1 MSLVVK
7 RYIPLAITFIMGIL
21 MVISTYFLAQGT
33 PAREAT
39 TLLTGAVDVI
49 VATAGVIGL
58 IVLLRHHGVNI
69 SRRGKYWK
77 YSTITIIG
85 VVLYLIVGLYGVATQ
100 VDAAGTHRY
109 LMLASDWFTWVY
121 NNIYAHMDA
130 TIFSLLAFF
139 IASAAYR
146 AFRLRSLE
154 ASILLFVGALM
165 LLGRAPIG
173 GVVWEGF
180 PNIATW
186 LLNVPNTAGNRAI
199 TIGIAIGAIL
209 LAVRQLMGV
218 ERGYLGP
225 EK

>member
-7 RYIPLAITFIMGIL
+7 RYIPLAITFIMGII
-21 MVISTYFLAQGT
+21 MVIATYFLVPGT
-33 PAREAT
+33 PERQAT

-58 IVLLRHHGVNI
+58 VVLLRHHGVNV
-69 SRRGKYWK
+69 SRRGRYWK
-77 YSTITIIG
+77 YSVITIIG
-85 VVLYLIVGLYGVATQ
+85 AVLYLIVGIYGVAT
-100 VDAAGTHRY
+100 TERY
-109 LMLASDWFTWVY
+109 LMVASEPVAWVY
-121 NNIYAHMDA
+121 NEIYAHMDA

-186 LLNVPNTAGNRAI
+186 LLNVPNTAGTRAI

-209 LAVRQLMGV
+209 LAIRQLMGV

-225 EK
+225 ER

>member
-7 RYIPLAITFIMGIL
+7 RYIPLVITFIMGIT
-21 MVISTYFLAQGT
+21 MVIATYFLVPGS
-33 PAREAT
+33 PEREAT

-69 SRRGKYWK
+69 SRKGRFWK
-77 YSTITIIG
+77 YSIMTIIG
-85 VVLYLIVGLYGVATQ
+85 VVAYLLVGLYGVATQ
-100 VDAAGTHRY
+100 GRY
-109 LMLASDWFTWVY
+109 LMLASENFAWVY
-121 NNIYAHMDA
+121 NTIYTSMEA

-146 AFRLRSLE
+146 AFRLKSLE

-173 GVVWEGF
+173 GVTWEGF
-180 PNIATW
+180 PTIATW
-186 LLNVPNTAGNRAI
+186 LLNVPNAAGNRAI
-199 TIGIAIGAIL
+199 TMGIAIGAIL
-209 LAVRQLMGV
+209 LAIRQLMGI

-225 EK
+225 ER

>member
-7 RYIPLAITFIMGIL
+7 RYIPLAITFIMGII
-21 MVISTYFLAQGT
+21 MVIATYFLAPGT
-33 PAREAT
+33 PARQAT

-58 IVLLRHHGVNI
+58 IVLLRHHGTNI
-69 SRRGKYWK
+69 GRRGKYWK
-77 YSTITIIG
+77 YSAITIIG
-85 VVLYLIVGLYGVATQ
+85 VALYLIVGFYGVATQ
-100 VDAAGTHRY
+100 TDSAGTHRY

-154 ASILLFVGALM
+154 ASVLLLVGALM

-199 TIGIAIGAIL
+199 TIGIAIGAIM
-209 LAVRQLMGV
+209 LAVRQLLGV

>member
-7 RYIPLAITFIMGIL
+7 RYIPLAITFVMGII
-21 MVISTYFLAQGT
+21 MVIATYFLAEGT

-39 TLLTGAVDVI
+39 TLLTGTVDVI

-58 IVLLRHHGVNI
+58 IVLLRHHGVNV

-77 YSTITIIG
+77 YSIITIIG
-85 VVLYLIVGLYGVATQ
+85 VIAYLIVGIYGVATT
-100 VDAAGTHRY
+100 DRY
-109 LMLASDWFTWVY
+109 LMVASEPVSWVY
-121 NNIYAHMDA
+121 NEIYAHMDA

-154 ASILLFVGALM
+154 ASILLLVGALM
-165 LLGRAPIG
+165 LLGRAPVG
-173 GVVWEGF
+173 GAMWEGF

-186 LLNVPNTAGNRAI
+186 LLNVPNTEGNREI
-199 TIGIAIGAIL
+199 TIGVAIGAIL
-209 LAVRQLMGV
+209 LVVRKLLGV

>member
-7 RYIPLAITFIMGIL
+7 RYIPLAITFIMGIT
-21 MVISTYFLAQGT
+21 MVIATYFLAPGSWWRDQ
-33 PAREAT
+33 T
-39 TLLTGAVDVI
+39 TLLTGTVDVI

-58 IVLLRHHGVNI
+58 IVLLRHHGVNV
-69 SRRGKYWK
+69 SRRGRYWK
-77 YSTITIIG
+77 YSVITIIG

-100 VDAAGTHRY
+100 VDSAGTHRY
-109 LMLASDWFTWVY
+109 LMLASDWFTFVY
-121 NNIYAHMDA
+121 NNIYSHMEA

-154 ASILLFVGALM
+154 ASVLLIVGALM

-173 GVVWEGF
+173 GATWGGF
-180 PNIATW
+180 PNISTW
-186 LLNVPNTAGNRAI
+186 LLNVLNTAGGRAI

-209 LAVRQLMGV
+209 LAVRQLLGV

>member
-7 RYIPLAITFIMGIL
+7 RYIPLAITFVMGII
-21 MVISTYFLAQGT
+21 MVIATYFLATGT

-58 IVLLRHHGVNI
+58 IVLLRHHGVNV
-69 SRRGKYWK
+69 SRRSKYWK
-77 YSTITIIG
+77 YSVITIIG
-85 VVLYLIVGLYGVATQ
+85 VVLYLIVCFYGVAT
-100 VDAAGTHRY
+100 HERF
-109 LMLASDWFTWVY
+109 LMWASPPVEWVY
-121 NNIYAHMDA
+121 NEIYAHMDA

-154 ASILLFVGALM
+154 ASVLLIVGALM

-173 GVVWEGF
+173 GATWEGF

-209 LAVRQLMGV
+209 LAIRQLMGV

-225 EK
+225 ERS

>member
-7 RYIPLAITFIMGIL
+7 RYIPLAITFVMGIL
-21 MVISTYFLAQGT
+21 MVIATYFLATGT

-39 TLLTGAVDVI
+39 TLLTGTVDVI

-58 IVLLRHHGVNI
+58 IVLLRHHGVNV

-77 YSTITIIG
+77 YSIITIIG
-85 VVLYLIVGLYGVATQ
+85 VVLYLIVGIYGVATT
-100 VDAAGTHRY
+100 DRY
-109 LMLASDWFTWVY
+109 LMVASEPVAWVY
-121 NNIYAHMDA
+121 NEIYAHMDA

-154 ASILLFVGALM
+154 ASILLLVGALM

-173 GVVWEGF
+173 GATWEGF

-186 LLNVPNTAGNRAI
+186 LLNVPNAAGTRAI

-225 EK
+225 ER

>member
-7 RYIPLAITFIMGIL
+7 RYIPLAITFIMGII
-21 MVISTYFLAQGT
+21 MVIATYFLAEET
-33 PAREAT
+33 PARDAT

-58 IVLLRHHGVNI
+58 VVLLRHHGVNV
-69 SRRGKYWK
+69 SKRGKYWK
-77 YSTITIIG
+77 YSAITIIG
-85 VVLYLIVGLYGVATQ
+85 AILYLLVGVYGVATQ
-100 VDAAGTHRY
+100 GRY
-109 LMLASDWFTWVY
+109 LMVASDQVIWVY

-173 GVVWEGF
+173 GVMWEGF

-186 LLNVPNTAGNRAI
+186 LLNVPNAAGNRAI

-209 LAVRQLMGV
+209 LAIRQLMGV

>member
-7 RYIPLAITFIMGIL
+7 RYIPLAITFIMGFI
-21 MVISTYFLAQGT
+21 MVIATYFLAPGT
-33 PAREAT
+33 PARDAT
-39 TLLTGAVDVI
+39 ALLTATVDVL

-58 IVLLRHHGVNI
+58 VALLRHHTVNI
-69 SRRGKYWK
+69 NKRGRFWK
-77 YSTITIIG
+77 YSIITLIG
-85 VVLYLIVGLYGVATQ
+85 VLIYLIIGLYGVAT
-100 VDAAGTHRY
+100 HESHY
-109 LMLASDWFTWVY
+109 MYASELFSWVY
-121 NNIYAHMDA
+121 NSLYVHMDM

-154 ASILLFVGALM
+154 ASVLLIVGSLM

-173 GVVWEGF
+173 GAIWEGF
-180 PNIATW
+180 PAIAEW

-199 TIGIAIGAIL
+199 TIGVAIGAIS
-209 LAVRQLMGV
+209 LAIRQLLGV

-225 EK
+225 ER

>member
-7 RYIPLAITFIMGIL
+7 RYIPLVITFIMGII
-21 MVISTYFLAQGT
+21 MVIATYFLAPGT
-33 PAREAT
+33 PERDAT

-85 VVLYLIVGLYGVATQ
+85 VILYLIVGLYGVATQ
-100 VDAAGTHRY
+100 GRY
-109 LMLASDWFTWVY
+109 LMLASEHFAWVY
-121 NNIYAHMDA
+121 NTIYTSMDA

-154 ASILLFVGALM
+154 SSILLFVGALM

-173 GVVWEGF
+173 GATWSGF
-180 PNIATW
+180 PDISTW
-186 LLNVPNTAGNRAI
+186 LLNVPNAAGNRAI

-209 LAVRQLMGV
+209 LAIRQLMGV

-225 EK
+225 ERS

>member
-7 RYIPLAITFIMGIL
+7 RYIPLAITFVMGII
-21 MVISTYFLAQGT
+21 MVIATYFLEIGS
-33 PAREAT
+33 PARDAT
-39 TLLTGAVDVI
+39 TLLTGTVDVI

-58 IVLLRHHGVNI
+58 IVLLRHHGVNV

-85 VVLYLIVGLYGVATQ
+85 VITYLIVAVYGVAIQ
-100 VDAAGTHRY
+100 GRY
-109 LMLASDWFTWVY
+109 LMVASEPVSWVY
-121 NNIYAHMDA
+121 NQLYAHMDA

-154 ASILLFVGALM
+154 ASVLLLVGALM

-173 GVVWEGF
+173 GVMWEGF

-186 LLNVPNTAGNRAI
+186 LLNVPNSAGMRAI

-209 LAVRQLMGV
+209 LAIRQLMGV

-225 EK
+225 ER

>member
-21 MVISTYFLAQGT
+21 MVIATYFLEAGT

-49 VATAGVIGL
+49 VATAGMIGL

-69 SRRGKYWK
+69 TRRGKYWK

-85 VVLYLIVGLYGVATQ
+85 VILYLIVGFYGVATQ
-100 VDAAGTHRY
+100 GRY
-109 LMLASDWFTWVY
+109 LMLASEWFTWVY
-121 NNIYAHMDA
+121 NTIYTSMDA

-154 ASILLFVGALM
+154 ASILLLVGALM
-165 LLGRAPIG
+165 LIGRAPIG
-173 GVVWEGF
+173 GVTWEGF

-186 LLNVPNTAGNRAI
+186 LLNVPNAAGNRAI

-209 LAVRQLMGV
+209 LAIRQLMGV

-225 EK
+225 EQ